1 MGSVPL
7 EEYWPMQHGTDF
19 AEAQSLVP
27 SFLEDLRA
35 LVDIDSGTYTPS
47 GVLRVAE
54 YLRPSFIELGFDVE
68 MRPGQRLGPQ
78 MIARRGVPGGAHILL
93 IGHMDTVYP
102 DGAASLRP
110 FRIEGDRA
118 VGPGVFDMKSGLLV
132 GIYALRVLA
141 AARESPAASM
151 TFLCN
156 SDEEVGSPESGPLIR
171 ELARDADAAIV
182 LEPTNAPDEVKV
194 ARKGVGTYTLEVRGL
209 AAHAGVEPE
218 KGRSAILQLAHLI
231 VAAHAINGTI
241 PGVSVNVGVIA
252 GGERPNV
259 VADFASAQID
269 VRAASSEGAQAVD
282 EALRSAIAVSCV
294 SDTTS
299 SLTGGFAHQPFQ
311 QSEASARLFSLAK
324 DAASEVGVSL
334 RGVFSG
340 GGSDGN
346 TTAAMGI
353 PTIDG
358 MGLSGGLAHNPGEWI
373 SIASIAPRIATLA
386 GLLHRLETTKEI
398 GA

>member
-1 MGSVPL
+1 
-7 EEYWPMQHGTDF
+7 MQHGTTF

-27 SFLEDLRA
+27 SFLDDLRA
-35 LVDIDSGTYTPS
+35 LVDIDSGTYTPA
-47 GVLRVAE
+47 GVLRVAD
-54 YLRPSFIELGFDVE
+54 YLRTSFIELGFDVE
-68 MRPGQRLGPQ
+68 MCPGQRLGPQ
-78 MIARRGVPGGAHILL
+78 MIARRVVPGGAHILL

-110 FRIEGDRA
+110 FRVEGDRA
-118 VGPGVFDMKSGLLV
+118 FGPGVFDMKSGILV

-182 LEPTNAPDEVKV
+182 LEPTNALDEVKV
-194 ARKGVGTYTLEVRGL
+194 ARKGVGTYTLEVRGV

-231 VAAHAINGTI
+231 VAVHAINGTI

-252 GGERPNV
+252 GGERQNV
-259 VADFASAQID
+259 VSYYASAQID
-269 VRAASSEGAQAVD
+269 VRAASPEGAQAVD
-282 EALRSAIAVSCV
+282 EALRSATAVSYV
-294 SDTTS
+294 GDTST
-299 SLTGGFAHQPFQ
+299 SLTGGFAHHPFQ
-311 QSEASARLFSLAK
+311 QSEASARLFSLAR
-324 DAASEVGVSL
+324 DVASEVGVSL

-386 GLLHRLETTKEI
+386 GLLQRLETAKETD
-398 GA
+398 A